1 MIILNN
7 IKSNY
12 SRDLKL
18 NSFKKFEKVFKDIV
32 KNISHQNNILNVL
45 NKNFKFSFK
54 KDEIKKFKKFKKI
67 VLIGMG
73 GSILGTEAIYSFL
86 KHKIKKKVYFLDDL
100 DENKIS
106 KIKKKEISSQMLF
119 IIISKSGNTT
129 ETLSNAFSLNLFK
142 KNAKNLIIIT
152 EKKDN
157 LLFRLSKKL
166 NLFYVKHKNYIG
178 GRYSVLSDVG
188 ILPSY
193 LMGLNILKLRSK
205 LLEFIKGNN
214 KKTLRESSIYLS
226 HFLNTKK
233 KNNLIFLNYTPEL
246 ENLLFWCQQLIAE
259 SLGKKNK
266 GFLPII
272 SNAPKD
278 HHSLLQLYLDG
289 PKDKIFN
296 IISLRKNSNLKI
308 KVGKDFKAIS
318 FLNNKDLNRVKD
330 SQKNA
335 LIKSLIRKKLP
346 FREFSILENN
356 EETLGQIFS
365 YFILETVIIGKI
377 LNINPFDQPAV
388 EQVKIDTK
396 KFLAKFTKNNF

>member
-119 IIISKSGNTT
+119 IIISKSGNTI
-129 ETLSNAFSLNLFK
+129 ETLSNAFSLNIFK
-142 KNAKNLIIIT
+142 RNAKNLIIIT

-272 SNAPKD
+272 SKAPKD
-278 HHSLLQLYLDG
+278 HHSLLQLYLEG
-289 PKDKIFN
+289 PKDKIFYIFSAETKAKVKIN
-296 IISLRKNSNLKI
+296 INKSLDKKNYLNKKFIRSI
-308 KVGKDFKAIS
+308 KEA
-318 FLNNKDLNRVKD
+318 
-330 SQKNA
+330 QKNA
-335 LIKSLIRKKLP
+335 LIKTLKKNKIP
-346 FREFSILENN
+346 FREFKIKNLDEK
-356 EETLGQIFS
+356 TIGMFFS
-365 YFILETVIIGKI
+365 YFILETICIGK
-377 LNINPFDQPAV
+377 LSNINPFNQPAV
-388 EQVKIDTK
+388 EQVK
-396 KFLAKFTKNNF
+396 KFTKQLLN